1 MNRIK
6 AYICNVGIR
15 ECVAV
20 VEPVA
25 TYLCFV
31 IIISFC
37 YGLSSKFDVNQEKHI
52 VFEVVGVA
60 RARMQRCVLCIARWN
75 NSTFEFSVGIFAGF
89 FFSLSRFIADC
100 KIHTTID
107 IKESHL

>member
-1 MNRIK
+1 MQ
-6 AYICNVGIR
+6 CVGIR

-20 VEPVA
+20 VELVA

-52 VFEVVGVA
+52 VFIVVGVA
-60 RARMQRCVLCIARWN
+60 HARMQRCVLCC
-75 NSTFEFSVGIFAGF
+75 SVELFYVEFSVGIFAVF
-89 FFSLSRFIADC
+89 FCTRFIADC
-100 KIHTTID
+100 KIHTRLI
-107 IKESHL
+107 